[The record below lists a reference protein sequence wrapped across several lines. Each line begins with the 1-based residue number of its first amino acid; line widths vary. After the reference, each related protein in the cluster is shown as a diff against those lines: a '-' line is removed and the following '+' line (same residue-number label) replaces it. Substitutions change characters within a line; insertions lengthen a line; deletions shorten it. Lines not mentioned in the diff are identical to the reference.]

1 MSILNELHNTR
12 KNIFQ
17 AVSKPLSAFA
27 EYPEIEVEF
36 RLKRQGILVEQ
47 FQRVVDRVSE
57 QSSTFQ
63 LVSDEKTLDITFY
76 DENYK
81 ANPNESYSNIRF
93 TLTGGQISEYC
104 RADRF
109 PLKTAIMYKRPIYWR
124 HANDECDEEHKSE
137 KGKNAMEDIIQRNRS
152 ACYDSYMDMFDIRCS
167 ANVELEMSEKE
178 QRFVLSQLSP
188 LSKVENSDDDN
199 GDESKTT
206 KKTTKEVV
214 YDQMKKNAENSW
226 NSLLEKVGIDMTTFS
241 WSDFYNH
248 PSLLKL
254 KKNFRLKHRKRFQFK
269 IPSVNADEFDTMYV
283 DFTRVKTGKT
293 RLLSN
298 GHEIVE
304 PEASLI
310 DSDIANQEENYEI
323 EIEIVK
329 TTKEKTERTIRELVY
344 NTFYTELL
352 PVVYNAPATTMYSTS
367 EEAYIKTIYS
377 YCLSKY
383 AMELPTTYFQNLV
396 DGLLKNKSSKSLEL
410 IIETAQKETKKSSP
424 LNIDLESTYIQ
435 QETKRICGLSD
446 KKLKDALDHFTK
458 VSDQLHKGRY
468 SEFISPK
475 VVSIQMN
482 NVRPENVVSIHYNYT
497 VTDKADGISAMLFSI
512 GSSIWDNIIDDY
524 DNFSSNEEM
533 MKWRNWFKTIR
544 AMEDD
549 EIGEDTASDYVDL
562 VGRLLQGTYHLI
574 DSNMQVF
581 PTFLLQSQEVGEN
594 RNNSNEDEW
603 RFQLLNGEYMSSAQR
618 TSEMGFMGIYDCYI
632 CDDVYMM
639 TSPLDTIR
647 IPSIHKLAG
656 RIPSNRDD
664 VVPVLSI
671 FAKQFWNT
679 SEQSIYEASNRIWSA
694 YRQNQLMDGRSYH
707 LDGLIYT
714 PALAPVGYNPKR
726 EFYEPNYGM
735 TWAMNIKWKPE
746 DENTID
752 FYVTFQKNTVATYNG
767 RTIVVDKIY
776 EKVVNVN
783 GASTIIRY
791 KKAILHNG
799 RSERG
804 GVLYPEEFRPSSEKY
819 NTNGNYEV
827 HLPVTLDA
835 YTGREECMSHDGKR
849 IENDTIIEV
858 GYMNTP
864 SLQYAERWF
873 VLRTR
878 YDKTRQYKKGR
889 NTQKKIYGLLK
900 SLEHSKHRISDVQRR
915 MIGQCIPLEP
925 YTRQSG
931 DIDIRQIL
939 HDYRSDSDIPT
950 TINFGNHID
959 VAKNIWRSIHFP
971 VTENMICLGKDIP
984 EPSEEDQMYY
994 KNDKNAIRQKS
1005 LTSGLR
1011 DFHNSVVKSEL
1022 LLGNAL
1028 EYCRSKFGSNE
1039 PLRLIDFTCG
1049 KGGDVHKWNQMG
1061 LSYVMGV
1068 DVFHNNIHDADDG
1081 AIVRYKR
1088 ITDPNKYK
1096 ADFFVADSSVEW
1108 SGKDG
1113 QRAFR
1118 SDADWKTYKAE
1129 MAKGKKFHIATLMFS
1144 LHYFFKNADT
1154 LNGIMTN
1161 IADHLVPG
1169 GIVIGVCFDGE
1180 KVYRLFEKTK
1190 QSRMY
1195 EINNQPACMIS
1206 QDFMKGKERKD
1217 IPSTLTDYT
1226 KKHGI
1231 TGIGISVYNYS
1242 IQQVIPEYL
1251 VERSA
1256 LNASMR
1262 QKGMR
1267 SLNASD
1273 VENLRQLPISYF
1285 TKPVLSD
1292 ELVEL
1297 YQFKT
1302 SMSDV
1307 EKEISYLNQYFFYIH
1322 EDEPVYVAKKTTQ
1335 KTEIPKVVEKPEEV
1349 KETKE
1354 EKPKK
1359 RVSKKAEKPQEIKE
1373 AVEEKKVTEVV
1384 EEKPKKR
1391 VSKKSEKP
1399 KDIKE
1404 VVEEKKVAEVVEE
1417 KPKKRVSKKAVKPEE
1432 EKKVVEVEEKKD
1444 GIPVEIRDKLVNLHR
1459 KIVDIMKK
1467 VNFDE
1472 PTKQNYIYSNTAKLT
1487 EYISYC
1493 TRFLEKYDTPLI
1505 KADTAFYKLVNEI
1518 KYWKDELSKKP
1529 SSEQMSDK
1537 ISDEEFDD

>member
-1 MSILNELHNTR
+1 MSVLNELHDIR
-12 KNIFQ
+12 KKIFQ

-63 LVSDEKTLDITFY
+63 LVSDEKTLDITFH

-104 RADRF
+104 RADRL
-109 PLKTAIMYKRPIYWR
+109 PVKTSIMYKRPIYWR

-137 KGKNAMEDIIQRNRS
+137 KGKNAMEEIIQRNRS
-152 ACYDSYMDMFDIRCS
+152 TCYDSYMDMFDIRCS

-178 QRFVLSQLSP
+178 QRFVISSSSTQ
-188 LSKVENSDDDN
+188 ETDSDEEK
-199 GDESKTT
+199 G
-206 KKTTKEVV
+206 KKTTKEIV
-214 YDQMKKNAENSW
+214 YDLMKKNAENSW
-226 NSLLEKVGIDMTTFS
+226 NNLLEKIGIDTTNFS
-241 WSDFYNH
+241 WSDFYNQ
-248 PSLLKL
+248 PSLATL

-269 IPSVNADEFDTMYV
+269 VPSGDAGEFDTMYV

-310 DSDIANQEENYEI
+310 GSDIANQEENYEI

-329 TTKEKTERTIRELVY
+329 TAKQKTERTIRELVY

-352 PVVYNAPATTMYSTS
+352 PVVFNAPATTMYSTC
-367 EEAYIKTIYS
+367 EEAYVKTIYT

-383 AMELPTTYFQNLV
+383 AMELPATYFQNLV
-396 DGLLKNKSSKSLEL
+396 DGLLKNKSTKSLESVV
-410 IIETAQKETKKSSP
+410 ESAQKETKKSSP
-424 LNIDLESTYIQ
+424 LNLDLNSTYIQ
-435 QETKRICGLSD
+435 QETKRIGGLSD
-446 KKLKDALDHFTK
+446 KKLKDASDHFAK
-458 VSDQLHKGRY
+458 VIDQLHAGRY

-482 NVRPENVVSIHYNYT
+482 NIRPENVDSIHYNYT
-497 VTDKADGISAMLFSI
+497 VTDKADGISAMLFSV

-524 DNFSSNEEM
+524 DKFSSNQEM
-533 MKWRNWFKTIR
+533 MKWRTWFKSLR

-562 VGRLLQGTYHLI
+562 IGRLLQGSYHLI
-574 DSNMQVF
+574 DSNMQIF
-581 PTFLLQSQEVGEN
+581 PTFLLQSPEVGEN
-594 RNNSNEDEW
+594 SSSEDEW

-639 TSPLDTIR
+639 TSPLDSVR
-647 IPSIHKLAG
+647 IPSIHKLVG

-664 VVPVLSI
+664 NVPSLSV

-679 SEQSIYEASNRIWSA
+679 ADMSIYEASNRIWSA
-694 YRQNQLMDGRSYH
+694 YRQNQLMDGRTYH

-726 EFYEPNYGM
+726 EFYDPNYGM
-735 TWAMNIKWKPE
+735 TWAMNIKWKPAE
-746 DENTID
+746 ENTID

-783 GASTIIRY
+783 GSNTIIRY

-900 SLEHSKHRISDVQRR
+900 SLEHSKNRISDVQRR
-915 MIGQCIPLEP
+915 MIGQCIPLER

-984 EPSEEDQMYY
+984 EASEEDQMYY
-994 KNDKNAIRQKS
+994 KNDKHAIRQKS

-1011 DFHNSVVKSEL
+1011 DFHNSVVKSDL

-1028 EYCRSKFGSNE
+1028 EYCHSKFGSNE

-1118 SDADWKTYKAE
+1118 SDADWKAYKAE

-1154 LNGIMTN
+1154 LNGIMSN

-1217 IPSTLTDYT
+1217 VPSTLVDYT

-1256 LNASMR
+1256 LNASMK

-1273 VENLRQLPISYF
+1273 VEHMRQLPISYF

-1292 ELVEL
+1292 ELIDL

-1322 EDEPVYVAKKTTQ
+1322 EDEPVYVAKKTT
-1335 KTEIPKVVEKPEEV
+1335 KKAVVEKVMEKVVEKPAVVEEK
-1349 KETKE
+1349 KEVAVE

-1359 RVSKKAEKPQEIKE
+1359 RVSKKAEKVVEKPVV
-1373 AVEEKKVTEVV
+1373 VEEKKEVVV

-1391 VSKKSEKP
+1391 VSKKVEKP
-1399 KDIKE
+1399 E
-1404 VVEEKKVAEVVEE
+1404 VVEEKKE
-1417 KPKKRVSKKAVKPEE
+1417 AV
-1432 EKKVVEVEEKKD
+1432 VEEKKD
-1444 GIPVEIRDKLVNLHR
+1444 GIPIEIRDKLVNLHR

-1467 VNFDE
+1467 VNFDD
-1472 PTKQNYIYSNTAKLT
+1472 PTKQNYIYANPSKMS
-1487 EYISYC
+1487 EYTSYC
-1493 TRFLEKYDTPLI
+1493 TRFLEKYDIPLI
-1505 KADTAFYKLVNEI
+1505 RGDSAFYKLVNEI
-1518 KYWKDELSKKP
+1518 KYWKDELAKKP

-1537 ISDEEFDD
+1537 ISDEEFDG